1 MYSNVMVCRTV
12 FQDSLNGFITTV
24 SVVSNTK
31 GVAHTFDEAKQQ
43 ACINAY
49 DALKERC
56 KKNASIVFIDAVH
69 PT

>member
-1 MYSNVMVCRTV
+1 MYLSIMESFTAP
-12 FQDSLNGFITTV
+12 QDSLNGFIITV

-31 GVAHTFDEAKQQ
+31 GVAHTFDEARQQ

-49 DALKERC
+49 DALKERRE
-56 KKNASIVFIDAVH
+56 KDASIVLIDAFH